1 MDNKREKLWRSTGDA
16 HSKIQNAVFDL
27 EHIARDVEYL
37 HPKLAD
43 DLWMMAG
50 QIESARKTIQGN
62 DSELLNLDLTES
74 EQQMGKILVALLDK
88 AAD

>member
-1 MDNKREKLWRSTGDA
+1 MDTKKEKLWRSTGDA
-16 HSKIQNAVFDL
+16 HSKIQNATFDL
-27 EHIARDVEYL
+27 ENIARDVEYL

-43 DLWMMAG
+43 DLWMLAE

-74 EQQMGKILVALLDK
+74 QRQMGEIFIALLDK
-88 AAD
+88 AVD